1 MEKSMRTLL
10 LAIALAANSF
20 SSFANDSERINQL
33 ESQVLELKQ
42 RLQKLESLQQN
53 PSSQQKP
60 ITSTQG
66 WKSLANWR
74 GLKNGM
80 SYNNVRGLLGEPER
94 IDGGTIALWNYPNF
108 GNVTFTFDKVTGWR
122 EPQ

>member
-1 MEKSMRTLL
+1 MRTLL
-10 LAIALAANSF
+10 LAVAIAAASF

-33 ESQVLELKQ
+33 ENQVQELKQ
-42 RLQKLESLQQN
+42 RLQKLESLQQS
-53 PSSQQKP
+53 PSNQQKP

-94 IDGGTIALWNYPNF
+94 IDGGTIALWHYPNL
-108 GNVTFTFDKVTGWR
+108 GNVLFTNDKVTSWR